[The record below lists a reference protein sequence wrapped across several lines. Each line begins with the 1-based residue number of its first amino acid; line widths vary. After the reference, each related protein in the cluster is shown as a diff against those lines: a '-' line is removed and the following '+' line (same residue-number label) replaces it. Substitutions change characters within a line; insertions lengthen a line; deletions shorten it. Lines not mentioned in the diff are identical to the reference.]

1 MLGITLTQINNGFRG
16 PPQNGLHGE
25 VRLRAKATMPQSR
38 VYLVSTLLVVKGRIV
53 EVCKADVAIVGAG
66 GAGLRAAIA
75 VAESDPSLSIA
86 LISKV
91 YPMRSH
97 TVAAEGGA
105 AAVTQAH
112 DSLEH
117 HFNDTVGGGDWLCEQ
132 DVVEFF
138 VANAHQEMVQME
150 HWGCPWSRTDDGH
163 ANVRAFGGMKIER
176 TWFAA
181 DKTGFHM
188 LHTLFQTSIKY
199 PSIKRF
205 DEHFCTDLIVEEGRC
220 QGVLAIEIATGEFR
234 LVQAKAVI
242 IATGGA
248 GRVFRENTNG
258 GIVTGDGM
266 ALAYRQ
272 GVPLRDMEFM
282 QYHPTCMPGT
292 GLLFTEACRG
302 EGGFLLNKDGY
313 RYLQDY
319 GLGPPD
325 PSPRNKAMELGPRDR
340 LSQAF
345 WHEQKKGRT
354 IDGPLGSVVNLDL
367 RHLGEKKLH
376 ERLPQ
381 ICELAEE
388 FLGIDPVHTPIP
400 VVPAVH
406 YTMGGIV
413 ADGKTASPLPGL
425 YSVGECSSVG
435 IHGANRLGSNS
446 LTELIVFGKVAGVEA
461 ASYAKSVSISNPGA
475 IEKQAEAAA
484 QRALGVVTRPVGT
497 ERMAVLRT
505 TMAKSMEAGCGIYR
519 LGPEMQSTCDTIDEL
534 KQRYKN
540 LRIDDHSKAWNTEWL
555 LAIEL
560 GYLLD
565 VAQAIVY
572 SAINRRESRGSH
584 QRLDG
589 FEQRDDVN
597 FLKHSLA
604 NFTRDGA
611 PRMTYGEVKITK
623 SKPGTRAYGA
633 AGEKADAER
642 KLQGAAHG

>member
-1 MLGITLTQINNGFRG
+1 MDNYK
-16 PPQNGLHGE
+16 
-25 VRLRAKATMPQSR
+25 V
-38 VYLVSTLLVVKGRIV
+38 
-53 EVCKADVAIVGAG
+53 DVAIVGAG

-75 VAESDPSLSIA
+75 VAQADPSLSIA

-112 DSLEH
+112 DSLEA
-117 HFNDTVGGGDWLCEQ
+117 HFHDTVAGGDWLCEQ
-132 DVVEFF
+132 DVVEYF
-138 VANAHQEMVQME
+138 VGQAHEEMVQME
-150 HWGCPWSRTDDGH
+150 HWGCPWSRRPDGR

-181 DKTGFHM
+181 DKTGFNM

-205 DEHFCTDLIVEEGRC
+205 DEHFCIDLVVDEGRA
-220 QGVLAIEIATGEFR
+220 QGVVAIEIATGEFK
-234 LVQAKAVI
+234 LIQAKAVI

-266 ALAYRQ
+266 ALAYRH
-272 GVPLRDMEFM
+272 GVPLRDMEFV

-319 GLGPPD
+319 GLGPATPE
-325 PSPRNKAMELGPRDR
+325 PRNKAMELGPRDR
-340 LSQAF
+340 LSQAY
-345 WHEQKKGRT
+345 WHEKQKGRT
-354 IDGPLGSVVNLDL
+354 INGPHGAVVHLDL
-367 RHLGEKKLH
+367 RHLGEKKLR

-381 ICELAEE
+381 IYELAVQY
-388 FLGIDPVHTPIP
+388 LGVDPAKAPIP
-400 VVPAVH
+400 VLPAVH
-406 YTMGGIV
+406 YTMGGIT
-413 ADGKTASPLPGL
+413 ADGKTASPMPGL

-446 LTELIVFGKVAGVEA
+446 LTELLVFGKVAG
-461 ASYAKSVSISNPGA
+461 
-475 IEKQAEAAA
+475 QEAAA
-484 QRALGVVTRPVGT
+484 YAKTVLHGKPLLINALADRAREQAQLIVARSNGT
-497 ERMAVLRT
+497 ERIATLRREMAR
-505 TMAKSMEAGCGIYR
+505 SMEEGCGIYR
-519 LGPEMQSTCDTIDEL
+519 TAATMQATCDKLAEL
-534 KQRYKN
+534 KERYRN
-540 LRIDDHSKAWNTEWL
+540 VQVDDHSRVWNTDWL

-565 VAQAIVY
+565 VAQAMAH
-572 SAINRRESRGSH
+572 SALNRRESRGSH

-589 FEQRDDVN
+589 YEQRDDVN

-604 NFTRDGA
+604 FYSGDGA
-611 PRMTYGEVKITK
+611 PRISYGPVKITT

-633 AGEKADAER
+633 AGEEADRKAKE
-642 KLQGAAHG
+642 AAHA

>member
-1 MLGITLTQINNGFRG
+1 METF
-16 PPQNGLHGE
+16 
-25 VRLRAKATMPQSR
+25 
-38 VYLVSTLLVVKGRIV
+38 
-53 EVCKADVAIVGAG
+53 KADVAIVGAG

-75 VAESDPSLSIA
+75 IAEADPTLSIA

-112 DSLEH
+112 DSFEEH
-117 HFNDTVGGGDWLCEQ
+117 FHDTVAGGDWLCEQ
-132 DVVEFF
+132 DVVQYF
-138 VANAHQEMVQME
+138 VEQAHEEMVQME
-150 HWGCPWSRTDDGH
+150 HWGCPWNRKADGH

-199 PSIKRF
+199 PSIRRF
-205 DEHFCTDLIVEEGRC
+205 DEHFCMDLVVDDGRV
-220 QGVLAIEIATGEFR
+220 QGVVAIEIATGEFR
-234 LVQAKAVI
+234 LIQAKSVI

-266 ALAYRQ
+266 ALAYRH

-302 EGGFLLNKDGY
+302 EGGFMLNKDGY

-319 GLGPPD
+319 GLGPA
-325 PSPRNKAMELGPRDR
+325 SPTPVNKAMELGPRDR
-340 LSQAF
+340 LSQAY
-345 WHEQKKGRT
+345 WHEKQKGRT
-354 IDGPLGSVVNLDL
+354 IKGPHGDVVHLDL
-367 RHLGEKKLH
+367 RHLGEKKLR

-381 ICELAEE
+381 IYELAVEY
-388 FLGIDPVHTPIP
+388 LGVDPAKEPIP
-400 VVPAVH
+400 VLPAVH
-406 YTMGGIV
+406 YTMGGIT
-413 ADGKTASPLPGL
+413 ADGKTASTLPGL

-446 LTELIVFGKVAGVEA
+446 LTELLVFGKVAGVEA
-461 ASYAKSVSISNPGA
+461 AAYAKSVPHANTDKLVKLA
-475 IEKQAEAAA
+475 EETRRQAMSLVA
-484 QRALGVVTRPVGT
+484 RKDGT
-497 ERMAVLRT
+497 ERIATLRRE
-505 TMAKSMEAGCGIYR
+505 MAKSMEDGCGIYR
-519 LGPEMQSTCDTIDEL
+519 TASTMQATCDKLLEL
-534 KQRYKN
+534 KQRYAKV
-540 LRIDDHSKAWNTEWL
+540 RIDDHSKAWNTEWL
-555 LAIEL
+555 LTIEL

-565 VAQAIVY
+565 VAQAIVH
-572 SAINRRESRGSH
+572 SALNRRESRGSH

-604 NFTRDGA
+604 YYQGADA
-611 PRMTYGEVKITK
+611 PRIEYGPVKITT

-633 AGEKADAER
+633 AGEEADRKAKEEAVH
-642 KLQGAAHG
+642 A